1 MNNCDWVAC
10 NLDMDDDRIKLV
22 LKLGLVTI
30 VVRDLGVIFIEYYY
44 SLVHIY
50 MNKLEES
57 RSHVKKHSMFDE

>member
-1 MNNCDWVAC
+1 
-10 NLDMDDDRIKLV
+10 MDDDRIKLV

-50 MNKLEES
+50 MNKIEES